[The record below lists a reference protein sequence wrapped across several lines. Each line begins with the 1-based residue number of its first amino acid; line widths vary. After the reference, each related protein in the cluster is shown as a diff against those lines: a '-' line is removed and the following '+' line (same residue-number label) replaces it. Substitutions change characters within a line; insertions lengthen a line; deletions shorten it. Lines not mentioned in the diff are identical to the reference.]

1 MQKNIK
7 RDFGSFHASNVQELL
22 ELPEEEY
29 QPPSFPVVV
38 PRFTDC
44 QLETGHSCRCK
55 HFLLEEDCT
64 FINHGAFGGVLRE
77 AMDSAQEW
85 QRYVERQPLR
95 FYDRELL
102 PHLVYVTRRLAK
114 FVCCDPTDLVLVINV
129 TTAINSVVRGLD
141 LHKGDIIYVLSV
153 TYGAVKKLLQC
164 VCERTGAVL
173 QEVQLNFPVTSKEQV
188 ITLVKDTLRPGVKLA
203 LFDHIPS
210 NAPVILPLKEIISIC
225 KDRGV
230 PVLVDG
236 AHALG
241 ALPLDIRALD
251 PDYYVS
257 NAHKWFCCP
266 KGSAFLYVRKELKS
280 QTRPL
285 IISHGFGSGFN
296 SEFIWA
302 GLHDY
307 SPFLAMH
314 VNMNFWKDI
323 GNEKIQQYMY
333 DLCRESCNLLT
344 SLWNTKLAAPME
356 MFGCMALVEL
366 PPQLYSSDTAITY
379 STGEAIQNQLYHQ
392 YNIEVPVKCIQ
403 GTLYV
408 RISCHIYNELAE
420 YEKLGNCILEMCS
433 IKEKSGI
440 KRPEISDTHQCSDES
455 NAQIVS

>member
-1 MQKNIK
+1 MQKNSK

-22 ELPEEEY
+22 GLPEAEY
-29 QPPSFPVVV
+29 QPPAFPIPV

-44 QLETGHSCRCK
+44 QLETGHSCRRK

-77 AMDSAQEW
+77 AMKSAQEW
-85 QRYVERQPLR
+85 QMYVERQPLR

-114 FVCCDPTDLVLVINV
+114 FVCCDPTDLVLMINV

-141 LHKGDIIYVLSV
+141 LQKGDIIYMLNV
-153 TYGAVKKLLQC
+153 TYGAVKKLLQF
-164 VCERTGAVL
+164 VCESTGAVL
-173 QEVQLNFPVTSKEQV
+173 QEVQLNFPVTSKDQV
-188 ITLVKDTLRPGVKLA
+188 ISMVEKTLSSGVRLA
-203 LFDHIPS
+203 VFDHIPS

-225 KDRGV
+225 KERGV

-241 ALPLDIRALD
+241 ALPLDLRALD

-266 KGSAFLYVRKELKS
+266 KGSAFLYVRKELKA

-285 IISHGFGSGFN
+285 VISHGFGSGFN
-296 SEFIWA
+296 SEFMWA

-314 VNMNFWKDI
+314 VNMNFWEDI
-323 GNEKIQQYMY
+323 GNKKIQQYMY
-333 DLCRESCNLLT
+333 TLCRESCDLLT
-344 SLWNTKLAAPME
+344 SLWHTKLAAPME

-366 PPQLYSSDTAITY
+366 PRQLYHSNTAATY

-403 GTLYV
+403 GTLYI
-408 RISCHIYNELAE
+408 RLSCHIYNELAE
-420 YEKLGNCILEMCS
+420 YEKLGKCVLEMCAM
-433 IKEKSGI
+433 KKL
-440 KRPEISDTHQCSDES
+440 CSEGSETIGNIHSQDES
-455 NAQIVS
+455 CTA